1 MLPYNNLLFNNTSSF
16 IYDSGYQDLTT
27 ISGTITADPQMVNFV
42 LTGGGDY
49 HLKSGSAAINEGT
62 TACASGITN
71 CTPTTDFSGV
81 SRPKAPL

>member
-62 TACASGITN
+62 TACASDKNPKQTSGIRMQIN
-71 CTPTTDFSGV
+71 FLGFMG
-81 SRPKAPL
+81 